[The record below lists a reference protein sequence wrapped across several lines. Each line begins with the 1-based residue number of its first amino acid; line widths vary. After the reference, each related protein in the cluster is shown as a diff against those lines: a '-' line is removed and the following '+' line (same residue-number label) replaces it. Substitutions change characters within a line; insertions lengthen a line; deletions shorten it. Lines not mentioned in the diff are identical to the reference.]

1 MERRANYTLVG
12 FATLFLF
19 IGLAVFAIWLGRF
32 QFNRDFDLYDIKFVG
47 PVNGLS
53 QGGEARFNGIK
64 VGEVAKI
71 ALDKKDPSLVVA
83 RIRVNSEVPIKTDS
97 FATLEPQN
105 ITGVSFV
112 QISAGAKNTPLLKAV
127 WPKGEVPILK
137 SQQSTLSNLL
147 EGGGTLL
154 ARAVEALD
162 RVNRVLSDKNLTT
175 FSATLADIN
184 VVSAEARDQKQVF
197 ADARAALQNIDKAAS
212 SISEVSRSAKGL
224 VDTDAKK
231 TLADIGKA
239 ADEIKGAAADARST
253 INGLKGP
260 TSDFATNTLPQLQSA
275 IISLQSAAES
285 LEGLANEIQSNPRAL
300 ISKEPAKEIKV
311 KP

>member
-12 FATLFLF
+12 FSMLFLL
-19 IGLAVFAIWLGRF
+19 IGMAVFAIWLGRF
-32 QFNRDFDLYDIKFVG
+32 QLNRDFDLYDIKFVG

-64 VGEVAKI
+64 VGEVSKI

-83 RIRVNSEVPIKTDS
+83 RIRVASDVPIKTDS

-112 QISAGAKNTPLLKAV
+112 QISAGTKNAALLKAT

-147 EGGGTLL
+147 AGGGTLL
-154 ARAVEALD
+154 ASAVEALD
-162 RVNRVLSDKNLTT
+162 RVNRVLSDKNITT

-184 VVSAEARDQKQVF
+184 VVSAEARDQKQIF
-197 ADARAALQNIDKAAS
+197 ADARAALQNIDKAAD

-224 VDTDAKK
+224 VDNDGKK

-239 ADEIKGAAADARST
+239 ADEIKGAAADARAT

-260 TSDFATNTLPQLQSA
+260 TTDFATNTLPQLQSA

-285 LEGLANEIQSNPRAL
+285 LEGLANEIENNPRAL
-300 ISKEPAKEIKV
+300 IGKEPAKEIKV